1 MQAFLK
7 GPSSISTKPP
17 AAKEKAAA
25 GSSGECKRLKPIP
38 WVEKYRPKNVDEV
51 AFQDEVVAVLKKSL
65 EGADLPNLLFYGP
78 PGTGKTSTILAAA
91 RELYGPEL
99 FRQRV
104 LELNASDERGIQVI
118 REKVKAFA
126 QLTASGSRS
135 DGKVCPPFKI
145 VILDEADSMT
155 SAAQAALRRTMEKE
169 SKTTRFCLIC
179 NYISRIIEPLTSR
192 CSKFRF
198 KPLSDKI
205 QQQRLLEVSEKE
217 HVKISSEAVSYL
229 VKVSEG
235 DLRKAI
241 TFLQSATRL
250 TGGKEITEKIVTE
263 IAGVSYAWQFL
274 LFAYVAVEKSCIS
287 LTVIRKSQFL
297 RNLAELDCNDRKEKH
312 EIPLLNNAWLNQR
325 NPTLHLQKDFKFLV
339 VIPKFFEKL
348 ETLAK
353 NLINEGYAVA
363 QLVNQLHDA
372 VVESEDYSDKQKS
385 AIVEK
390 LAEVDKCLADGA
402 DEYLQLV
409 SLCALV
415 MQQLTQNV

>member
-7 GPSSISTKPP
+7 GPASISTKPI
-17 AAKEKAAA
+17 AAKEKSAA
-25 GSSGECKRLKPIP
+25 GSSGEGKRTKPIP

-91 RELYGPEL
+91 RELFGPDL

-135 DGKVCPPFKI
+135 DGKMCPPFKI

-198 KPLSDKI
+198 KPLSDSI
-205 QQQRLLEVSEKE
+205 QKQRLLDVSEKE
-217 HVKISSEAVSYL
+217 HVKISNEAVSYL

-250 TGGKEITEKIVTE
+250 MGGKEITEKIITE
-263 IAGVSYAWQFL
+263 IAGV
-274 LFAYVAVEKSCIS
+274 
-287 LTVIRKSQFL
+287 
-297 RNLAELDCNDRKEKH
+297 
-312 EIPLLNNAWLNQR
+312 
-325 NPTLHLQKDFKFLV
+325 
-339 VIPKFFEKL
+339 IPKETIDELLLGCQSGSFEKL

-353 NLINEGYAVA
+353 NLINEGFAVA
-363 QLVNQLHDA
+363 QLVNQLHDTI
-372 VVESEDYSDKQKS
+372 VESEDYSDKQKS

-402 DEYLQLV
+402 DEFLQLM

-415 MQQLTQNV
+415 MQQLTQNT

>member
-7 GPSSISTKPP
+7 GPSSISSKPP
-17 AAKEKAAA
+17 AAKERSAA
-25 GSSGECKRLKPIP
+25 GSSGEGKKLKPVP

-91 RELYGPEL
+91 RELFGPEL

-126 QLTASGSRS
+126 QLTASGSRA

-205 QQQRLLEVSEKE
+205 QQQRLLDVSEKE
-217 HVKISSEAVSYL
+217 NVKITSEAVSYL
-229 VKVSEG
+229 VKVSDG

-241 TFLQSATRL
+241 TYLQSATRL
-250 TGGKEITEKIVTE
+250 MGGKEITEKTVTE
-263 IAGVSYAWQFL
+263 IAG
-274 LFAYVAVEKSCIS
+274 
-287 LTVIRKSQFL
+287 
-297 RNLAELDCNDRKEKH
+297 
-312 EIPLLNNAWLNQR
+312 
-325 NPTLHLQKDFKFLV
+325 
-339 VIPKFFEKL
+339 
-348 ETLAK
+348 

-363 QLVNQLHDA
+363 QLVNQLHDI
-372 VVESEDYSDKQKS
+372 VVESEDFSDKQKS
-385 AIVEK
+385 IIVEK

-402 DEYLQLV
+402 DEYLQLI

-415 MQQLTQNV
+415 MQQLTRNT

>member
-1 MQAFLK
+1 
-7 GPSSISTKPP
+7 
-17 AAKEKAAA
+17 
-25 GSSGECKRLKPIP
+25 
-38 WVEKYRPKNVDEV
+38 RPKNVDEV

-205 QQQRLLEVSEKE
+205 QQQRLLDVSEKE

-250 TGGKEITEKIVTE
+250 MGGKEITEKIVTE
-263 IAGVSYAWQFL
+263 IAGVSYALQL
-274 LFAYVAVEKSCIS
+274 LLGS
-287 LTVIRKSQFL
+287 
-297 RNLAELDCNDRKEKH
+297 
-312 EIPLLNNAWLNQR
+312 
-325 NPTLHLQKDFKFLV
+325 
-339 VIPKFFEKL
+339 FEKL

-363 QLVNQLHDA
+363 QLVNQLHDT

-385 AIVEK
+385 VIVEK

-402 DEYLQLV
+402 DEYLQLM

-415 MQQLTQNV
+415 MQQLTQN

>member
-7 GPSSISTKPP
+7 GPAAISTKPP
-17 AAKEKAAA
+17 AARDRGAA
-25 GSSGECKRLKPIP
+25 GSSGEGKKPRPVP

-135 DGKVCPPFKI
+135 DGKPCPPFKI
-145 VILDEADSMT
+145 
-155 SAAQAALRRTMEKE
+155 AALRRTMEKE

-205 QQQRLLEVSEKE
+205 QQQRLLDVSEKE
-217 HVKISSEAVSYL
+217 NVKISSEAVSYL

-250 TGGKEITEKIVTE
+250 MGGKEITENIVTE
-263 IAGVSYAWQFL
+263 IAGV
-274 LFAYVAVEKSCIS
+274 
-287 LTVIRKSQFL
+287 
-297 RNLAELDCNDRKEKH
+297 
-312 EIPLLNNAWLNQR
+312 
-325 NPTLHLQKDFKFLV
+325 
-339 VIPKFFEKL
+339 IPKETMDGLLSACQSGSFERL
-348 ETLAK
+348 ETVAK
-353 NLINEGYAVA
+353 NLINEGYAVS
-363 QLVNQLHDA
+363 QLVNQLHDI
-372 VVESEDYSDKQKS
+372 VVESDDFSDKQKS
-385 AIVEK
+385 IIVEK

-402 DEYLQLV
+402 DEYLQLM

-415 MQQLTQNV
+415 MQQLTQNT